1 MPKVFLLLFL
11 ALIPASSTCAADH
24 LRLLSYNVWYGF
36 TKVPERKKNFLKWM
50 ETQNPDIV
58 SLQELNGYTA
68 DKLKADAA
76 AWGHRHSAI
85 LKESGFPTGITSR
98 FPIEE

>member
-11 ALIPASSTCAADH
+11 ALIPISSTCASTR
-24 LRLLSYNVWYGF
+24 LRVLSYNVWYGF
-36 TKVPERKKNFLKWM
+36 TKVPERKTSFLNWM

-68 DKLKADAA
+68 
-76 AWGHRHSAI
+76 
-85 LKESGFPTGITSR
+85 
-98 FPIEE
+98 